1 MIAVLIDVVGE
12 AFSPWVSN
20 TGMFLIF
27 HTDFE
32 ANDSIRASSAKCL
45 SGLVRWVKKF
55 QGITPELPVI
65 GRTFTDALANA
76 MASETETD
84 SLIAQV
90 NAIANIIDEIGQSFL
105 TREELRELGDK
116 CFSIVNK
123 SLERVTE
130 NNQADKNW
138 AAQKEDDDEDFDDED
153 YALVKEENNKEFDL

>member
-1 MIAVLIDVVGE
+1 
-12 AFSPWVSN
+12 
-20 TGMFLIF
+20 
-27 HTDFE
+27 
-32 ANDSIRASSAKCL
+32 
-45 SGLVRWVKKF
+45 
-55 QGITPELPVI
+55 
-65 GRTFTDALANA
+65 

-138 AAQKEDDDEDFDDED
+138 AAQKEVDD
-153 YALVKEENNKEFDL
+153 

>member
-1 MIAVLIDVVGE
+1 
-12 AFSPWVSN
+12 
-20 TGMFLIF
+20 
-27 HTDFE
+27 
-32 ANDSIRASSAKCL
+32 
-45 SGLVRWVKKF
+45 
-55 QGITPELPVI
+55 
-65 GRTFTDALANA
+65 

-90 NAIANIIDEIGQSFL
+90 NAFANIIDEIGQGFL
-105 TREELRELGDK
+105 TQDEVRELGDK
-116 CFSIVNK
+116 CFRIVNK